1 MPVPFSIYG
10 IPCLFIQS
18 KPFFRNYT
26 NVWLSCN
33 ENASKHCRCALYWK
47 CGRNHENSS
56 SGKYPRSMSVHNVV
70 NKEVWRVFSLN
81 SLYIH
86 THTHIDFSALLSNQ
100 NGKKLT
106 YTVEKKELGL

>member
-1 MPVPFSIYG
+1 
-10 IPCLFIQS
+10 
-18 KPFFRNYT
+18 
-26 NVWLSCN
+26 
-33 ENASKHCRCALYWK
+33 
-47 CGRNHENSS
+47 
-56 SGKYPRSMSVHNVV
+56 MSVHNVV